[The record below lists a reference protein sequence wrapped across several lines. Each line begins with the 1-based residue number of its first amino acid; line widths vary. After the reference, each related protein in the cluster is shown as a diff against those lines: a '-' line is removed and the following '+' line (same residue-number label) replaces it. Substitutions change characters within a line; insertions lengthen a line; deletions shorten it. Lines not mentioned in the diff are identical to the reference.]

1 MALRLLDRGL
11 ALKDEA
17 YESGPLSLLE
27 DAVAAY
33 AELEERFGRLR
44 GAPFEEIVAVA
55 VGMYNK
61 AGTLES
67 LGRTEEAAASFRDVA
82 TRHGDSS
89 DRELREIG
97 KLALVRER
105 MMFAVPDPPPYIVEH
120 PREQAMLAD
129 PEILEDSPRR
139 PSSRIS
145 SRTWRRSPHST
156 RKAASAASRTC
167 EVREPGSRIARYGWH
182 R

>member
-67 LGRTEEAAASFRDVA
+67 LGRTRRQQPASETWPLVTA
-82 TRHGDSS
+82 TVPIASS
-89 DRELREIG
+89 AKSG
-97 KLALVRER
+97 
-105 MMFAVPDPPPYIVEH
+105 
-120 PREQAMLAD
+120 
-129 PEILEDSPRR
+129 SS
-139 PSSRIS
+139 PSS
-145 SRTWRRSPHST
+145 
-156 RKAASAASRTC
+156 
-167 EVREPGSRIARYGWH
+167 GSG
-182 R
+182 

>member
-1 MALRLLDRGL
+1 VALRLLDRGL

-33 AELEERFGRLR
+33 AELEELFGRLR
-44 GAPFEEIVAVA
+44 GAPFEEIVGVA
-55 VGMYNK
+55 MGMYNK

-105 MMFAVPDPPPYIVEH
+105 MMFAVPDPPPYIVVNDYAGSIM
-120 PREQAMLAD
+120 R
-129 PEILEDSPRR
+129 SRY
-139 PSSRIS
+139 PSIMEFIRATYHVDFVGAAG
-145 SRTWRRSPHST
+145 TWYVLT
-156 RKAASAASRTC
+156 SA
-167 EVREPGSRIARYGWH
+167 EPA
-182 R
+182 